1 MQLNR
6 DASPASTTQIY
17 RKLVTNPYSVPCTCI
32 TESAW
37 KFVHSL
43 KHHFFHSP
51 LPLIGRHVWN
61 LPFCHSRRASH
72 CLNRQKVQVPELAA
86 LVEDCP
92 KKTHACLHNSRK
104 TNRPK
109 KESPTFSFSKK
120 LLCMQGR
127 SPAGKDSPGGTSWP
141 CYWKNFPVPTFGNLT
156 YKACEKCPV

>member
-51 LPLIGRHVWN
+51 LPLISRHIWN

-72 CLNRQKVQVPELAA
+72 RLNRQKVRVQELAA